1 MKELNI
7 YLEDGSF
14 GGNVIME
21 SHDSKVK
28 ALRVRREDIPHF
40 GKGKELSTRGI
51 YFLLMEKDNIYVG
64 QTSNLLDNRMF
75 APHTGNIDSRWHTVI
90 AFAFPD
96 WIDDSQLRFI
106 ENAMCEHVYKKYG
119 HCETNSPAREN
130 CNEAYRKKTYP
141 FGISHLH
148 LCQSY
153 LKDMEFYLET
163 FERLGGLFGDIPTPP
178 QPEEEFYCKKLSCDA
193 DGVLIISQYNP
204 PQFILRAGSKVST
217 RILEWGGREKVL
229 KQREK
234 FMAEGKLIDR
244 VLQCD
249 LPFKSSSGA
258 GEFLSGG
265 AFDGPGTWKNKN
277 GITLG
282 EVLKSQKDS

>member
-1 MKELNI
+1 
-7 YLEDGSF
+7 
-14 GGNVIME
+14 ME

-119 HCETNSPAREN
+119 HCETSSPAREN
-130 CNEAYRKKTYP
+130 CNEAYRKKIYP
-141 FGISHLH
+141 FGIAHLH

-153 LKDMEFYLET
+153 LEDMEFYLET
-163 FERLGGLFGDIPTPP
+163 FERLGGLFGEISIPPQPP
-178 QPEEEFYCKKLSCDA
+178 EENNLQPEEEFYFKNSSRDA
-193 DGVLIISQYNP
+193 EGTLIITSDTPRN
-204 PQFILRAGSKVST
+204 FILKAGSKISDGL
-217 RILEWGGREKVL
+217 LEWRGRDSVL
-229 KQREK
+229 QQRAQFE
-234 FMAEGKLIDR
+234 AEGKLLNR
-244 VLQCD
+244 VLTSD
-249 LPFKSSSGA
+249 EYFKSPHA
-258 GEFLSGG
+258 AVEFLNGG
-265 AFDGPGTWKNKN
+265 SINALIYWKNKN
-277 GITLG
+277 GLTLG